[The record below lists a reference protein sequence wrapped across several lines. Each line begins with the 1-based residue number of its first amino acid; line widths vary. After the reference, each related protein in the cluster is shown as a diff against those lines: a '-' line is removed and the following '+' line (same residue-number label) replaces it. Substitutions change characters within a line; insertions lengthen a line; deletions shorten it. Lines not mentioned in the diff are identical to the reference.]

1 MRFAPSPTGHLHV
14 GNARTALF
22 NWLFARQKG
31 GTMVLRIEDT
41 DVDRSGARFEDQL
54 IDDMKW
60 LGLDWDEGP
69 DVGGSFGPY
78 RQSDRLPIYR
88 EHAERLL
95 SEHKAYLCFCTEAEL
110 QQDRERATT
119 EHRQPIYS
127 GKCRT
132 VDPAEAQDRR
142 VSGEA
147 CAIRLRIPEH
157 PIRFHD
163 IVHGAVEFS
172 NEVVSDPIILR
183 SSGMPVYNYVVVI
196 DDALMKITHV
206 IRGDDHLSNTPKQVT
221 LYEALGWPVPEFAHL
236 STILGADRER
246 LSKRHGATSIANFR
260 DMGVLPEALVNYLA
274 LLGWAPSGGT
284 REIFSRDELVK
295 EFSLERVTPSPAVF
309 DMEKLYWLNRHYI
322 KERRAADW
330 EQTILQPAIA
340 SSIEDLVY
348 FLRTGG
354 ATSHNELVAQLNR
367 HSNEIKMA
375 VGTWGYFQRAGQLP
389 EIRLVTKENL
399 LWVSRM
405 VYLLSPSVDRLE
417 QLPERAAL
425 IFNYDAKAALAS
437 PDNAEVLGLPH
448 TDAVLTRFTVKMFE
462 DESASEGKLTAER
475 FKQIVNEVKAETG
488 AKGKELFHPIRIVIT
503 GSHSGPE
510 FDKLIPILEEGS
522 HLKLPKHVLSVRERV
537 EEFAKT
543 RGK

>member
-1 MRFAPSPTGHLHV
+1 VRFAPSPTGHLHV

-31 GTMVLRIEDT
+31 GRMVLRIEDT
-41 DVDRSGARFEDQL
+41 DLDRSEARYEDQL
-54 IDDMKW
+54 IADLKW
-60 LGLDWDEGP
+60 LGLDWDEGT
-69 DVGGSFGPY
+69 DEGGAYGPY
-78 RQSDRLPIYR
+78 RQSDRLVIYR

-95 SEHKAYLCFCTEAEL
+95 RERKAYLCFCTEEEL
-110 QQDRERATT
+110 QHDRERAAR

-127 GKCRT
+127 GKCRNLDFT
-132 VDPAEAQDRR
+132 EAENRR
-142 VSGEA
+142 KRGEA

-163 IVHGAVEFS
+163 IVHGPVEFS

-206 IRGDDHLSNTPKQVT
+206 IRGDDHLSKTPKQVA

-284 REIFSRDELVK
+284 REIFSEQELIK
-295 EFSLERVTPSPAVF
+295 EFSLERVTASPAVF

-322 KERRAADW
+322 KESSLERIAALARPYYARRVG
-330 EQTILQPAIA
+330 EQPSVEVEAWLDKITAM
-340 SSIEDLVY
+340 
-348 FLRTGG
+348 FT
-354 ATSHNELVAQLNR
+354 
-367 HSNEIKMA
+367 
-375 VGTWGYFQRAGQLP
+375 
-389 EIRLVTKENL
+389 
-399 LWVSRM
+399 
-405 VYLLSPSVDRLE
+405 PSVDRLE
-417 QLPERAAL
+417 QLPERADL
-425 IFNYDAKAALAS
+425 IFQYEAKAALAS
-437 PDNAEVLGLPH
+437 PDNAEVLASHH
-448 TDAVLTRFTVKMFE
+448 TSAVLARFVVKVLE
-462 DESASEGKLTAER
+462 DESAREKRLTPEQ
-475 FKQIVNEVKAETG
+475 FKKIVSEVKAETG
-488 AKGKELFHPIRIVIT
+488 AKGKELFHPIRIAVT
-503 GSHSGPE
+503 GFHSGPE

-522 HLKLPKHVLSVRERV
+522 RLLPNQVRSVREWF
-537 EEFAKT
+537 EEFGRALS
-543 RGK
+543 G